1 MEERR
6 GLFIWLS
13 LIHLLRFLVF
23 GVVIWLVSNKFIWK
37 QTERWKLER
46 HARYGVSI
54 LCAA

>member
-23 GVVIWLVSNKFIWK
+23 GIVIWLVSNKFIWK